1 MTLEPTLREK
11 ILTKLVEVIDPETG
25 VDVLHMRLIEELVV
39 DEESGQVSYRFRP
52 SSPLCPLA
60 FSLARDIKQ
69 AISSIPGVQAQQIEV
84 VNYIHAEE
92 LTELINQS
100 DV

>member
-25 VDVLHMRLIEELVV
+25 VDVLRMRLVEELVV
-39 DEESGQVSYRFRP
+39 DEEHGQVSYRFRP

-60 FSLARDIKQ
+60 VSLVRDIKQ
-69 AISSIPGVQAQQIEV
+69 TIGSIAGVRAQNIEV
-84 VNYIHAEE
+84 TGYIHAEE
-92 LTELINQS
+92 LTELINQN

>member
-25 VDVLHMRLIEELVV
+25 VDVLHMRLIEELLV
-39 DEESGQVSYRFRP
+39 DEERGQVSYRFRP

-60 FSLARDIKQ
+60 VSLARDIKQ
-69 AISSIPGVQAQQIEV
+69 AVGSVSGVQAQQIEV